1 MKNKILKLFTFVVFA
16 QIFLYACC
24 NDEYNVFITSID
36 LTVIDNSD
44 NDISVVSNA
53 DFSLSLQPAF
63 QTEQISSLIKQSGI
77 LTTAYAT
84 SCDKEYHVIN
94 RVTDINVEANV
105 PLFGIA
111 AGESL
116 NEHIIARY
124 HFDATGMFTIDDM
137 ILILNDRLNIYD
149 DYSLVFDSAIPAD
162 TTVSFKITLT
172 FENDTQLES
181 TSSEVTFE

>member
-1 MKNKILKLFTFVVFA
+1 MRNKIFKLFAFVVIA

-24 NDEYNVFITSID
+24 KDEYNVFITAIELTAID
-36 LTVIDNSD
+36 HSD
-44 NDISVVSNA
+44 DDVSLVSNQ

-63 QTEQISSLIKQSGI
+63 QTELISSLTKQSGL
-77 LTTAYAT
+77 LTMAYAT
-84 SCDKEYHVIN
+84 SCDTQYHVIN

-124 HFDATGMFTIDDM
+124 HYDATGTFTIDDM
-137 ILILNDRLNIYD
+137 ILILNDRLSIYD

-172 FENDTQLES
+172 FENNTVLES

>member
-1 MKNKILKLFTFVVFA
+1 MKNKVLKLFAFVIFA

-36 LTVIDNSD
+36 LTAIDNSD

-63 QTEQISSLIKQSGI
+63 QTEQVSSLIKQSGL